1 MILPVLLHKIIPVLY
16 VQIRSRTW
24 YIHPAEVRIDPEQSI
39 VSNVEHL
46 HAFVF
51 AGIEHLHAIY
61 REKQVRAVGAQR
73 TAVSAAPPS
82 CR

>member
-24 YIHPAEVRIDPEQSI
+24 YIQPAEVRINPEQSLI
-39 VSNVEHL
+39 SNV
-46 HAFVF
+46 
-51 AGIEHLHAIY
+51 EHLHAIY